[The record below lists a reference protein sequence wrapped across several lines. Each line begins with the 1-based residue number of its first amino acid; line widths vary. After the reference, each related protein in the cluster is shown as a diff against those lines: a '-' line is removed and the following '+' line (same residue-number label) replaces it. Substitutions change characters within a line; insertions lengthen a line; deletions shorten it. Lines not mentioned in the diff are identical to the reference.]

1 MNENNIISIFLVDDH
16 AIYRTGI
23 RSSLSSA
30 GYFTPKI
37 VGEASSGIEFFAALA
52 SGIKPDLILLDIV
65 LPDTTGVEIAKRLKT
80 EHPNIKIIMLSSEV
94 THELIHELLD
104 IGVDG
109 YLSKLAQTE
118 HIRNAVLSVMNG
130 TPYYGRSVMR
140 VMYDMCVTHQH
151 NIRNQQQQSKNAQY
165 HSSTSKNNHLTSRE
179 NEVMNL
185 LCEGFQIKE
194 IAEKLFI
201 SPRTVETHKNNIL
214 KKLGFS
220 RISELIKY
228 ALSEGLL

>member
-1 MNENNIISIFLVDDH
+1 MNFCGISFRDQARFDIM
-16 AIYRTGI
+16 
-23 RSSLSSA
+23 
-30 GYFTPKI
+30 
-37 VGEASSGIEFFAALA
+37 
-52 SGIKPDLILLDIV
+52 DIV

-151 NIRNQQQQSKNAQY
+151 NILKSAAA
-165 HSSTSKNNHLTSRE
+165 
-179 NEVMNL
+179 
-185 LCEGFQIKE
+185 IKE
-194 IAEKLFI
+194 C
-201 SPRTVETHKNNIL
+201 NNITLLLL
-214 KKLGFS
+214 KT
-220 RISELIKY
+220 IT
-228 ALSEGLL
+228 